1 MATNIEELRR
11 KAEQGSCVAQST
23 LGGFYLTGCE
33 VEVDY
38 HEAFRLLSAA
48 AKQGASRAVLNLGRM
63 YAQGLGTS
71 QNLPEAIRLL
81 KAVATPN
88 DSTDALDA
96 RIELGRLFSRGAGVP
111 INRDVA
117 LKWYSAAIELARDD
131 DDSEEVRE
139 AREYIRQANP

>member
-1 MATNIEELRR
+1 
-11 KAEQGSCVAQST
+11 
-23 LGGFYLTGCE
+23 
-33 VEVDY
+33 
-38 HEAFRLLSAA
+38 
-48 AKQGASRAVLNLGRM
+48 M

-71 QNLPEAIRLL
+71 QNQPEAIRLL